1 MEDASLIQKNQ
12 DKTFSGFCAASLMP
26 IHHLFNTHNQ
36 SNPEWCPVK
45 ANKSVST
52 CKYWN
57 INDDKE
63 MFDWLVENVGKTM
76 EGEKLKALHRPFDKQ
91 MNEAM
96 SNDVA
101 RHC

>member
-1 MEDASLIQKNQ
+1 
-12 DKTFSGFCAASLMP
+12 
-26 IHHLFNTHNQ
+26 
-36 SNPEWCPVK
+36 
-45 ANKSVST
+45 
-52 CKYWN
+52 
-57 INDDKE
+57 